1 MSWPIPKFL
10 HKAFAQFLIGSRGSG
25 HGPCISF
32 PTKGVGHFHPV
43 LQEKREASNRE
54 AQLRGDLEPTGSVR
68 EQRVQRALP
77 FSKRPL
83 TCTTNQIF
91 PS

>member
-1 MSWPIPKFL
+1 MRWPIPKFL
-10 HKAFAQFLIGSRGSG
+10 HKAFAQFSIGSRRSG

-54 AQLRGDLEPTGSVR
+54 AQLRGDLEPTGSDR
-68 EQRVQRALP
+68 EQRVQHALP

-83 TCTTNQIF
+83 TCTTNQPF